1 MLMKKVICIYLLNL
15 YLNMS
20 KIFNEISIYIPVYNG
35 EKTIKQ
41 CIDSILD
48 QTKIPKKILVIN
60 DNSLDNTKNILENYK
75 DKIEIINNIDNKGI
89 SYSRNFAVN
98 YLKTKY
104 IASIDADVVLSKN
117 WLETIYN
124 TMVLNKVT
132 YVGGKLYEKYIDN
145 PCNYWRS
152 IRLKQNWGEKNI
164 LNPPFIF
171 GCNNILDT
179 SNLNLANAFKNDGIY
194 YMLNGEDTE
203 FCKFL
208 KKKNFNL
215 FYDNSAECF
224 HLQNDNYKTLAE
236 RYWRYVFYGDGM
248 KKRNLFKT
256 LKNIARQIKKTF
268 IWLLEDLVKFKLSLI
283 KVDIMLLYH
292 LIKIDIKKY
301 RENL

>member
-1 MLMKKVICIYLLNL
+1 
-15 YLNMS
+15 MS

-48 QTKIPKKILVIN
+48 QTKTPKKILVIN

-75 DKIEIINNIDNKGI
+75 DKIEIINNINNKGI

-256 LKNIARQIKKTF
+256 LKNIVRQIKKTF

>member
-1 MLMKKVICIYLLNL
+1 
-15 YLNMS
+15 MS

-48 QTKIPKKILVIN
+48 QTKTPKKILVIN

-256 LKNIARQIKKTF
+256 LKNIVRQIKKTF

>member
-1 MLMKKVICIYLLNL
+1 
-15 YLNMS
+15 MS

-256 LKNIARQIKKTF
+256 LKNIVRQIKKTF
-268 IWLLEDLVKFKLSLI
+268 MWLLEDLVKFKLSLI

>member
-1 MLMKKVICIYLLNL
+1 
-15 YLNMS
+15 MS

-124 TMVLNKVT
+124 TMLLNKVT

-256 LKNIARQIKKTF
+256 LKNIVRQIKKTF

>member
-1 MLMKKVICIYLLNL
+1 
-15 YLNMS
+15 MS

-256 LKNIARQIKKTF
+256 LKNIVRQIKKTF

>member
-1 MLMKKVICIYLLNL
+1 
-15 YLNMS
+15 MS